1 MYNDKTLKSVAEAVK
16 QVMEAELSAKQ
27 KQIAKIA
34 EPKHKIDAGDLAG
47 LRAGKKPVKESDD
60 MGPVKDTRGAVLMVH
75 KVSGREKN
83 VVNDPQVIK
92 KHEEMGYKVSKS
104 VKEETQVQEASHQAK
119 TTMKHV
125 KNPTAGEKAAAKDIK
140 PGIKGYRDR
149 IAMLHSAGA
158 EGRLKKEE
166 ASQEE
171 FNAEIKKAQAKS
183 QGKEKAD
190 VAKPEVVAVKQESVE
205 QVDEAV
211 DMSDAKSVAGHLAK
225 KAISLH
231 GISNPTRAAH
241 HAKNADAI
249 EKTIDRVKRSSS
261 PSSLAKAHTEVG
273 SVSAAVRRMNVA
285 RKMSSAEKSAH
296 KSLQSGVVKHL
307 EKHLDQHKAAFR
319 NAAAKFAAKNEEYE
333 QVNEAMVKGKG
344 YDNPENERKAP
355 EGKLSMT
362 SLMPGHSDKAARFA
376 AVQAKGKLVKGSAQS
391 AKQVEKGMKKE
402 EVEQIDE
409 RTLSEPETAEKER
422 LVKSMKKNL
431 AGFKQRYGKETGEN
445 VMYATATARA
455 KENK

>member
-171 FNAEIKKAQAKS
+171 FNAEIKKTQAKS

-190 VAKPEVVAVKQESVE
+190 VAKPAVVAVKQESVE
-205 QVDEAV
+205 QVD
-211 DMSDAKSVAGHLAK
+211 
-225 KAISLH
+225 
-231 GISNPTRAAH
+231 
-241 HAKNADAI
+241 
-249 EKTIDRVKRSSS
+249 
-261 PSSLAKAHTEVG
+261 
-273 SVSAAVRRMNVA
+273 
-285 RKMSSAEKSAH
+285 
-296 KSLQSGVVKHL
+296 
-307 EKHLDQHKAAFR
+307 
-319 NAAAKFAAKNEEYE
+319 
-333 QVNEAMVKGKG
+333 EAMVKGKG

-362 SLMPGHSDKAARFA
+362 SLMPGHSDKAARLA

>member
-171 FNAEIKKAQAKS
+171 FTAEIKKAQAKS

-205 QVDEAV
+205 QIDELSKDTLTSYALKAGRALGGHV
-211 DMSDAKSVAGHLAK
+211 ATMGMSKAIAKSAANKVDPEKLKAQHTDLARRRMFGLGNAAKRLAK
-225 KAISLH
+225 
-231 GISNPTRAAH
+231 
-241 HAKNADAI
+241 
-249 EKTIDRVKRSSS
+249 
-261 PSSLAKAHTEVG
+261 
-273 SVSAAVRRMNVA
+273 
-285 RKMSSAEKSAH
+285 
-296 KSLQSGVVKHL
+296 
-307 EKHLDQHKAAFR
+307 
-319 NAAAKFAAKNEEYE
+319 EETE
-333 QVNEAMVKGKG
+333 QVDEAMVKGKG

-362 SLMPGHSDKAARFA
+362 SLMPGHSDKAARLA

-431 AGFKQRYGKETGEN
+431 AGFKERYGERAKS